1 MSEDAESKGTKRK
14 NTERLFL
21 VVVDDSDELEAAV
34 TFACFRARNTGGRV
48 GLLRVVEPAD
58 FQHWAAVGDLMRE
71 EARADAEAL
80 LQQVA
85 GQVVEKQGKF
95 PVLFVREGERKE
107 ELLALIDEEP
117 DIRVLVLAA
126 ATGAKGPGPLISFL
140 TKKVIGRMRVPVT
153 IVPGGLTTEQ
163 IEALT

>member
-1 MSEDAESKGTKRK
+1 MSDNPTPGETKK
-14 NTERLFL
+14 PAAERLFL
-21 VVVDDSDELEAAV
+21 VIVDDSAELEAAI

-48 GLLRVVEPAD
+48 GLLRVIEPAD
-58 FQHWAAVGDLMRE
+58 FQHWAAVGDLMRQ
-71 EARADAEAL
+71 EARSDAEAL
-80 LQQVA
+80 LQQLA
-85 GQVVEKQGKF
+85 GQVMEKHGKY
-95 PVLFVREGERKE
+95 PVLYVREGERKE
-107 ELLALIDEEP
+107 ELLSLIDEEP

-140 TKKVIGRMRVPVT
+140 TKKIIGGMRVPVT

>member
-1 MSEDAESKGTKRK
+1 MSEDTKPNETEK
-14 NTERLFL
+14 PGAERLFL
-21 VVVDDSDELEAAV
+21 VIADDSTELEAAI

-58 FQHWAAVGDLMRE
+58 FQHWAAVGDLMRQ

-80 LQQVA
+80 LQQLA
-85 GQVVEKQGKF
+85 GQVMEKHGKY
-95 PVLFVREGERKE
+95 PVLYVREGERKE
-107 ELLALIDEEP
+107 ELLSLIDEEP
-117 DIRVLVLAA
+117 GIRVLVLAA

-140 TKKVIGRMRVPVT
+140 TKKIIGRMRVPVT

-163 IEALT
+163 IDALT

>member
-1 MSEDAESKGTKRK
+1 MSDDATPVRAEAKE
-14 NTERLFL
+14 TERLFL
-21 VVVDDSDELEAAV
+21 VIADDSAELEAAI

-48 GLLRVVEPAD
+48 ALLRVVEPAD

-80 LQQVA
+80 LQQLA
-85 GQVVEKQGKF
+85 GQVMEKQGKY

-107 ELLALIDEEP
+107 ELLSLIDEEP

-140 TKKVIGRMRVPVT
+140 TKKIIGRMRVPVT

-163 IEALT
+163 IDALT